1 MRVTKDMIHPELQTM
16 AKIGKLMNASPS
28 PKSMARS
35 AKMIKRMMKGRC
47 WSKNL
52 NYEQIYL
59 ERSGKP
65 QLRLCVYSPKVQQ
78 EKVPGLLWL
87 HGGGYGKGV
96 PEQDEGFIKRFV
108 AASGCVVVAPDYRT
122 SIEEPYPAALEDC
135 YAGLL
140 WLRKNGKKYGMNE
153 NQIMVGGDSAG
164 GGLTAAITLYAR
176 DLGEVAI
183 AFQMPLY
190 PMIDDRMN
198 TPSAVDNDAPVWDAR
213 SNKVG
218 WQLYLGSLF
227 DQKEVP
233 VYAAP
238 ARNTDFRQ
246 LPPAL
251 SFVGSVEPFRD
262 ETKEYM
268 QHLQA
273 DGIPVKFKVFEGAFH
288 AFDILSRNSS
298 IGKEATAFLM
308 DGFDYA
314 VKNYFAEQPP
324 THQSNGV

>member
-135 YAGLL
+135 YATYEL
-140 WLRKNGKKYGMNE
+140 
-153 NQIMVGGDSAG
+153 
-164 GGLTAAITLYAR
+164 IT
-176 DLGEVAI
+176 
-183 AFQMPLY
+183 
-190 PMIDDRMN
+190 
-198 TPSAVDNDAPVWDAR
+198 
-213 SNKVG
+213 
-218 WQLYLGSLF
+218 
-227 DQKEVP
+227 
-233 VYAAP
+233 
-238 ARNTDFRQ
+238 
-246 LPPAL
+246 
-251 SFVGSVEPFRD
+251 
-262 ETKEYM
+262 YM
-268 QHLQA
+268 
-273 DGIPVKFKVFEGAFH
+273 F
-288 AFDILSRNSS
+288 
-298 IGKEATAFLM
+298 
-308 DGFDYA
+308 
-314 VKNYFAEQPP
+314 KNYDVKHLIDSKFEYGYI
-324 THQSNGV
+324 TNNKGYKGFIYKK